1 MAQIYTQI
9 IQDLKYAEAN
19 CLTENKIAAV
29 NKGRVSSGAASS
41 LLAKVYLTRAS
52 SSAAVAS
59 DYSDALSACNRVI
72 NSNLYKLLPNY
83 ADIFD
88 CAKKNGAEHIFSVQ
102 FELPPSTGNIV
113 IRMMYPSQSGGSA
126 SFGASPALLN
136 SYAKADT
143 VRKNWNI
150 STKSGTTTVPPYFFK
165 YRDSQWTS
173 QSNNSRTNWIIL
185 RYADVLLMQ
194 SEAMNQLDPNDTKKF
209 DGINKVRVRAGL
221 PVLNLTTTI
230 SKDNFVDALV
240 NERAWELCME
250 GHRRWDLIRLG
261 KLKQVMQA
269 NRNIAV
275 QDNQFLMP
283 IPQTELDLNTN
294 LKQNAGF

>member
-1 MAQIYTQI
+1 
-9 IQDLKYAEAN
+9 
-19 CLTENKIAAV
+19 
-29 NKGRVSSGAASS
+29 
-41 LLAKVYLTRAS
+41 
-52 SSAAVAS
+52 
-59 DYSDALSACNRVI
+59 
-72 NSNLYKLLPNY
+72 
-83 ADIFD
+83 
-88 CAKKNGAEHIFSVQ
+88 
-102 FELPPSTGNIV
+102 
-113 IRMMYPSQSGGSA
+113 
-126 SFGASPALLN
+126 
-136 SYAKADT
+136 
-143 VRKNWNI
+143 
-150 STKSGTTTVPPYFFK
+150 
-165 YRDSQWTS
+165 
-173 QSNNSRTNWIIL
+173 L

-209 DGINKVRVRAGL
+209 DGINKVRIRAGL
-221 PVLNLTTTI
+221 TSLNIVNTVT
-230 SKDNFVDALV
+230 KDNFVDALV